1 MTGTGPTVTLRQDW
15 DYQPRLGRARG
26 HHASR
31 REEQEAIV
39 DFVAR
44 RDEGSLLV
52 VGRRGSGKTSLVV
65 AAVNE
70 AARGM
75 PPGKTLVPVP
85 VKATSM
91 EPNGL
96 ADKKQ
101 LLVSLIRSLQ
111 REAPAGR
118 RARSLRR
125 GVNRLHENATAT
137 KKSKV
142 RSNSK
147 TLSVSLNYGTIPSY
161 ALVVILSA
169 FGGDWLG
176 QYWWVPAALAAAP
189 LIVLAGS
196 WGARERLVVSSRHDY
211 GFADI
216 QREFEQVLQ
225 DCSATHKIVFVLDE
239 FDKVGP
245 GQTVAGVMAPIKMLI
260 NQGGALYIL
269 ITSPDKTADL
279 ECRQDINYTVFSE
292 TLFVKRSLFD
302 EMESFIDRIVEDRS
316 AGLTDDQYAD
326 FKSYLCYRAKAD
338 FFDLHRVVCDR
349 RARTDGRRRPVLDAA
364 LDGREKTAANLQRA
378 IKYVYERKAYGHL
391 SEQRNNDEMLEIM
404 YYLSA
409 RSENM
414 LNETIT
420 ISGRTIG
427 VGGTTKEY
435 SQHEASAA
443 RDLFMLLADEG
454 YAGNSGDDFTIK
466 GKLSAFRGGTHVE
479 EERAFVRAYGR
490 LLDAMVDIA
499 NCKSLMDGHGERFDR
514 GTAEEQWDDLQGVV
528 EAAAHISMQDEMRR
542 CSLRMGEP
550 GGPSVPPDEL
560 RQYTDQAQYTLA
572 EIRTRSV
579 DLVAQAFESYLG
591 ISTTPDNT
599 PPSGLAS
606 AADLDDPV
614 YNAVADDP
622 DTDDEIRLAI
632 FDAQKASTSE
642 LLRSSTV
649 GIDDVTNEVV
659 VLLVGDNVPASLKQ
673 CFFVIDS
680 TESNDHLTIDAMV
693 RARDRGAYGFVLK
706 SPPTVRQLGLVLHV
720 IEKVKTLRLS
730 GRVFNFELEWDTL
743 KSLASGQAR
752 VTTEWFAGRRAELA
766 KSAARDE
773 DLP

>member
-1 MTGTGPTVTLRQDW
+1 MTGAAPTVTLRQDW

-52 VGRRGSGKTSLVV
+52 VGRRGSGKTSLVI
-65 AAVNE
+65 AAVNK

-75 PPGKTLVPVP
+75 PRGKTLVPVP

-111 REAPAGR
+111 REVPAGR

-137 KKSKV
+137 EKSRV

-161 ALVVILSA
+161 ALVVILA
-169 FGGDWLG
+169 VFGGDWLG

-239 FDKVGP
+239 FDKVEEK
-245 GQTVAGVMAPIKMLI
+245 QTVAGIMAPMKMLI

-269 ITSPDKTADL
+269 ITSPDKTVDL
-279 ECRQDINYTVFSE
+279 ERRQDINYTVFSE

-302 EMESFIDRIVEDRS
+302 EMETFIDSIVEERS
-316 AGLTDDQYAD
+316 AGLTDNQYAD
-326 FKSYLCYRAKAD
+326 FKYHLCYRAKAD
-338 FFDLHRVVCDR
+338 FFDLHRAVCDR
-349 RARTDGRRRPVLDAA
+349 RARTDDRRRPVLDAT
-364 LDGREKTAANLQRA
+364 LNGRERTAANLQRA
-378 IKYVYERKAYGHL
+378 IKYVYERKAYGSL
-391 SEQRNNDEMLEIM
+391 SRQQDNEDMLEIM
-404 YYLSA
+404 YGLSA
-409 RSENM
+409 RSENV

-420 ISGRTIG
+420 ISGRTISA
-427 VGGTTKEY
+427 GGTTEKY

-454 YAGNSGDDFTIK
+454 YAGKNGDDFTIK
-466 GKLSAFRGGTHVE
+466 GKLSTFRGGTHVE
-479 EERAFVRAYGR
+479 EEHAFADAYGR
-490 LLDAMVDIA
+490 LLDAMVSIA
-499 NCKSLMDGHGERFDR
+499 NCKSAMDGHGERFDR
-514 GTAEEQWDDLQGVV
+514 DAAEEQWDDLQGVV
-528 EAAAHISMQDEMRR
+528 AAAAHVSMPDEMRR
-542 CSLRMGEP
+542 CSLQIGEP
-550 GGPSVPPDEL
+550 GGPSVPPDEM
-560 RQYTDQAQYTLA
+560 RQYIDQARQALA
-572 EIRTRSV
+572 TIRTRSV
-579 DLVAQAFESYLG
+579 DLVARAFELYLG
-591 ISTTPDNT
+591 ISTVPDDTTPF
-599 PPSGLAS
+599 SLAS
-606 AADLDDPV
+606 AANLSDAAHC
-614 YNAVADDP
+614 AVANDP
-622 DTDDEIRLAI
+622 SANGEIRLAI

-642 LLRSSTV
+642 SIRSSMTS
-649 GIDDVTNEVV
+649 IDDTANEVVILLVGDDNIPEPLKQSFFVVNSADSVDQVTNEVR
-659 VLLVGDNVPASLKQ
+659 
-673 CFFVIDS
+673 I
-680 TESNDHLTIDAMV
+680 
-693 RARDRGAYGFVLK
+693 RAEKHRSYGFVLK
-706 SPPTVRQLGLVLHV
+706 SPPTVRDLGLVMV
-720 IEKVKTLRLS
+720 AVEKIMAR
-730 GRVFNFELEWDTL
+730 RPPADMPDLEEAWQEL
-743 KSLASGQAR
+743 KSIAAGQAR
-752 VTTEWFAGRRAELA
+752 VTEKWFANRRDGAG
-766 KSAARDE
+766 SGVQ
-773 DLP
+773 

>member
-1 MTGTGPTVTLRQDW
+1 MTGAAPTVTLRQDW

-85 VKATSM
+85 VKATST
-91 EPNGL
+91 ETSGP

-118 RARSLRR
+118 RARSLRK
-125 GVNRLHENATAT
+125 GVGRLHENATAT
-137 KKSKV
+137 KKTKV
-142 RSNSK
+142 RYNLK
-147 TLSVSLNYGTIPSY
+147 TLSVSLNYGMIPSY
-161 ALVVILSA
+161 ALVVFLSA

-176 QYWWVPAALAAAP
+176 QYWWVPLALATAP
-189 LIVLAGS
+189 AIVLAS
-196 WGARERLVVSSRHDY
+196 RWGTRERLAVSSRHDY

-239 FDKVGP
+239 FDKVEEK
-245 GQTVAGVMAPIKMLI
+245 QTVAGIMAPMKMLI

-269 ITSPDKTADL
+269 ITSPDKIGGL
-279 ECRQDINYTVFSE
+279 ERRQDANYTVFSE

-302 EMESFIDRIVEDRS
+302 EMESFIDSIVEGRS
-316 AGLTDDQYAD
+316 AGLTDGQYAD

-378 IKYVYERKAYGHL
+378 IKYVYERKAFGHL

-404 YYLSA
+404 YDLSA

-420 ISGRTIG
+420 ISGRTID

-454 YAGNSGDDFTIK
+454 YASNSEDDFTIK
-466 GKLSAFRGGTHVE
+466 GKLSTFRGGTHVE
-479 EERAFVRAYGR
+479 EERAFAGAYGR
-490 LLDAMVDIA
+490 LLDAMVRIA
-499 NCKSLMDGHGERFDR
+499 NCKSVMDRHGERFDR
-514 GTAEEQWDDLQGVV
+514 STAEEQWDDMQGVV
-528 EAAAHISMQDEMRR
+528 AAAARVSVPDEIRR
-542 CSLRMGEP
+542 CSMRIGES
-550 GGPSVPPDEL
+550 GKPSVPPDEM
-560 RQYTDQAQYTLA
+560 RQYIDQARHALS

-579 DLVAQAFESYLG
+579 DLVARAFEMYLG
-591 ISTTPDNT
+591 IGTILDDT
-599 PPSGLAS
+599 PPFSLVS
-606 AADLDDPV
+606 AANLSDAAHC
-614 YNAVADDP
+614 AVANDP
-622 DTDDEIRLAI
+622 DANGEICLAI

-642 LLRSSTV
+642 SIRSSV
-649 GIDDVTNEVV
+649 ASIDDVANEVV
-659 VLLVGDNVPASLKQ
+659 ILLVGDDKIPEPLKQ
-673 CFFVIDS
+673 SFFVVNSADS
-680 TESNDHLTIDAMV
+680 VDQVANEARI
-693 RARDRGAYGFVLK
+693 RAEKHRSYGFVLK
-706 SPPTVRQLGLVLHV
+706 SPPNVRDLGLVMV
-720 IEKVKTLRLS
+720 AVEKIKARRLS
-730 GRVFNFELEWDTL
+730 VDMLDFEEAWQEL
-743 KSLASGQAR
+743 KSIAAGQAK
-752 VTTEWFAGRRAELA
+752 VTEKWFANRHDGAGSGA
-766 KSAARDE
+766 
-773 DLP
+773 

>member
-1 MTGTGPTVTLRQDW
+1 MTGAAPTVTLRQDW
-15 DYQPRLGRARG
+15 DYQPRLGRTKG

-52 VGRRGSGKTSLVV
+52 VGRRGSGKTSLVI
-65 AAVNE
+65 AAVNR
-70 AARGM
+70 AARSM

-111 REAPAGR
+111 REVPAGR
-118 RARSLRR
+118 RARSLRS
-125 GVNRLHENATAT
+125 GVNKLHENATAT
-137 KKSKV
+137 KKSRV

-147 TLSVSLNYGTIPSY
+147 TLSVSLNYGMIPSY
-161 ALVVILSA
+161 ALAVILA
-169 FGGDWLG
+169 VFGGDWLG

-216 QREFEQVLQ
+216 QRDFEQVLQ

-239 FDKVGP
+239 FDKVEP

-279 ECRQDINYTVFSE
+279 EHRQDANYTVFSE

-302 EMESFIDRIVEDRS
+302 EIESFIDGIVEERS
-316 AGLTDDQYAD
+316 EGLTGGQYAD
-326 FKSYLCYRAKAD
+326 LKYYLCYRAKAD

-364 LDGREKTAANLQRA
+364 LDGRERTAANLQRA
-378 IKYVYERKAYGHL
+378 IKYVYERKAYGSL
-391 SEQRNNDEMLEIM
+391 SRQQDNEDMLEIM
-404 YYLSA
+404 YDLSA
-409 RSENM
+409 KSENM

-420 ISGRTIG
+420 ISGRTISA
-427 VGGTTKEY
+427 GGTTEKY

-454 YAGNSGDDFTIK
+454 YVANNGDDFTIR
-466 GKLSAFRGGTHVE
+466 GKLSTFKGGTHVE
-479 EERAFVRAYGR
+479 EERAFASAYSR
-490 LLDAMVDIA
+490 LLDAMVRIA

-514 GTAEEQWDDLQGVV
+514 GTAEEQWDDLQGAVA
-528 EAAAHISMQDEMRR
+528 AAAHVSMPDEMRR
-542 CSLRMGEP
+542 CSLQIGEP
-550 GGPSVPPDEL
+550 GKPSVPPDEM
-560 RQYTDQAQYTLA
+560 RQYTDQAQQALA
-572 EIRTRSV
+572 QIRTRSV
-579 DLVAQAFESYLG
+579 DLVAQAFELYLG
-591 ISTTPDNT
+591 ISTTPDDT
-599 PPSGLAS
+599 PPFSLAS
-606 AADLDDPV
+606 AANLDGSAH
-614 YNAVADDP
+614 NAVANDP
-622 DTDDEIRLAI
+622 GSDGEIRLAI
-632 FDAQKASTSE
+632 FDAQKATTSE
-642 LLRSSTV
+642 SIRSSVTS
-649 GIDDVTNEVV
+649 IDCIANEAVI
-659 VLLVGDNVPASLKQ
+659 LLAGDSVSASLMQ
-673 CFFVIDS
+673 SFFVVDSAESIDK
-680 TESNDHLTIDAMV
+680 LTIDAMV
-693 RARDRGAYGFVLK
+693 RARDFGIYGFVLQ
-706 SPPTVRQLGLVLHV
+706 SPPTMRQLELVIPV
-720 IEKVKTLRLS
+720 IEKVRAHRLS
-730 GRVFNFELEWDTL
+730 GQALNFELEWDTL
-743 KSLASGQAR
+743 KSWASGQAR
-752 VTTEWFAGRRAELA
+752 PTTAWFARKRAELA
-766 KSAARDE
+766 RPATRDG
-773 DLP
+773 DSP